1 MTDSKMALLELVQ
14 KSDDGNFLREL
25 LQFSLQRLMSFEVDE
40 RCGAHERS
48 EARVN
53 QPNGYRARP
62 FENRRGTLDLR
73 IPKLRHGSY
82 FPAFLEA
89 RKTAERAL
97 VAVIQE
103 AWLHGISTRKVD
115 DLVQALGNHPAK

>member
-25 LQFSLQRLMSFEVDE
+25 LQFSLQRLMSFEVE
-40 RCGAHERS
+40 GLCGAGPHERS
-48 EARVN
+48 EARIN
-53 QPNGYRARP
+53 QRNGYRDRT
-62 FENRRGTLDLR
+62 FETRLGTLDLR

-103 AWLHGISTRKVD
+103 AWIQGVSTRKVD
-115 DLVQALGNHPAK
+115 DLVQVG